1 MQRHYIQEM
10 HIGCLF
16 SNRVALNTELQT
28 AFYIGQVVLCHVI
41 DCNPEKSRISLSFK
55 VNFFVTLSID
65 FSYFLYWLFFL
76 LSPSFYNHGSCH
88 TQVHVHKSIII
99 ISVFYFCTV
108 KSSTLECVR
117 IAFEKGLNEEEVK
130 K

>member
-55 VNFFVTLSID
+55 VNFFATLSID
-65 FSYFLYWLFFL
+65 FSYFLYWFFFCFPHLFI
-76 LSPSFYNHGSCH
+76 
-88 TQVHVHKSIII
+88 TMVHVIHKYMY
-99 ISVFYFCTV
+99 ISQ
-108 KSSTLECVR
+108 S
-117 IAFEKGLNEEEVK
+117 
-130 K
+130 